1 MIIIDILLYLVHMLR
16 WWNFFLKIH
25 FERRSS
31 FVVAQM
37 FQFPEELHK
46 FRGKFKNTRLYER
59 FVPISHFKI

>member
-25 FERRSS
+25 FERRSN

-46 FRGKFKNTRLYER
+46 FRGLFKKY
-59 FVPISHFKI
+59 